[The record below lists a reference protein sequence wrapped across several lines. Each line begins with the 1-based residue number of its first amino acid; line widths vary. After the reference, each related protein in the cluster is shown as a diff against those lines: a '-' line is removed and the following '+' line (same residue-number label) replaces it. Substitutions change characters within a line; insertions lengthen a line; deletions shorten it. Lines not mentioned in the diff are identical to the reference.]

1 MNDTEL
7 VARALRSHDEHIKSY
22 RASPRTNGRK
32 TTTIAVLVF
41 VVVVASVLL
50 F

>member
-32 TTTIAVLVF
+32 
-41 VVVVASVLL
+41 VVASVLL